1 MTHRPYQCALGRLQ
15 PNKTDPE
22 RTKMIGWRQ
31 EGILV
36 VSADD
41 TRLSWP
47 EREFISQI
55 ATKLYGHRNKDGGR
69 T

>member
-1 MTHRPYQCALGRLQ
+1 MSHRRYQCALGRLQ
-15 PNKTDPE
+15 PNKADPE
-22 RTKMIGWRQ
+22 KTKRIGWRE

-41 TRLSWP
+41 TRLTWP

-55 ATKLYGHRNKDGGR
+55 GKKLYGQRNQGE
-69 T
+69 TA

>member
-1 MTHRPYQCALGRLQ
+1 MNHRPYQCALGKLQ
-15 PNKTDPE
+15 PNKSDPE
-22 RTKMIGWRQ
+22 RTKMIGWRE

-36 VSADD
+36 VKADD
-41 TRLSWP
+41 TRLTWP

-55 ATKLYGHRNKDGGR
+55 GKKLYGQRNNSEER